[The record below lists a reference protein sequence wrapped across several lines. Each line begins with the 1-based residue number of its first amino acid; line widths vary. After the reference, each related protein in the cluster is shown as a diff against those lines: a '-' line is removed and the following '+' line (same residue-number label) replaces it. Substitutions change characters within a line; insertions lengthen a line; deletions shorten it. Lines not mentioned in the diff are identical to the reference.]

1 MVSREWRSLKQLSVE
16 FSLALGER
24 LTLSAHR
31 AEPSEHQPNRKKRLS
46 HAAARPFGQ
55 WLVLVAVYRRRPAAQ
70 NLM

>member
-31 AEPSEHQPNRKKRLS
+31 EEPSEHQPNRKKRLP
-46 HAAARPFGQ
+46 HAGAQPPGQ
-55 WLVLVAVYRRRPAAQ
+55 WLVHVAPRRPRPAAP
-70 NLM
+70 NVM